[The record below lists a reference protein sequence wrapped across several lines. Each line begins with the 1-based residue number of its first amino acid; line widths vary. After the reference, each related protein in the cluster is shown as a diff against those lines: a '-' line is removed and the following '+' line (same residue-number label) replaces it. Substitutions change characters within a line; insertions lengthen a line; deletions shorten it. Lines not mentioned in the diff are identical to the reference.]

1 MDIFTYGI
9 TTSRYSSS
17 LVWQQDKL
25 ITSLG
30 SNLSIWDLNTLNRE
44 KVLQYNTNV
53 VMSLIENSKYIF
65 SIGYNAEIYVL
76 DKHSLQVITHT
87 KSAGRCV
94 RSYDINIDSYVLG
107 ETCQCN

>member
-1 MDIFTYGI
+1 MDIFTYGV

-17 LVWQQDKL
+17 LIWQQDKL

-30 SNLSIWDLNTLNRE
+30 CNLSIWDLNTLSRE
-44 KVLQYNTNV
+44 KVLQINTNV
-53 VMSLIENSKYIF
+53 VMALIENSKYIF

-76 DKHSLQVITHT
+76 DKHTLEVITHT

-94 RSYDINIDSYVLG
+94 RSYCLDVN
-107 ETCQCN
+107 